1 MAITGIP
8 ESMLC
13 AQVVEVIRLLEV
25 TIEKAN
31 IMVCQQFHKPYQI
44 HEVPT
49 PRPLGPYDVLLKV
62 AVASL
67 CHTDG
72 MVSAGIMGT
81 KLPCIG
87 SHEGA
92 GTVVDV
98 GSSVTE
104 LHTGDRVMAGLPRNR
119 CGHCPDCL
127 GDENYRQYC
136 PNIAGHVG
144 VTLDGAF
151 AEFMIVDSR
160 ESARI
165 PDDVSFETAA
175 PLACAGCTIWRG
187 VLHAEL
193 KKGETIAI
201 IGAGGGLGHLGCQFA
216 KALGLMVVGIDA
228 REEGLALAR
237 DSGADVVVDA
247 RKENVVAEVMNVTN
261 GQGADATVNISD
273 NVKAAA
279 LACAVTKMQYV
290 LSQPIF
296 QMLDPVMRR
305 VLGVCTLGSCAKA

>member
-1 MAITGIP
+1 MAIEGVP
-8 ESMLC
+8 KSMLS
-13 AQVVEVIRLLEV
+13 AQVVEF
-25 TIEKAN
+25 N
-31 IMVCQQFHKPYQI
+31 KPYKI
-44 HEVPT
+44 HEIPT
-49 PRPLGPYDVLLKV
+49 PETLGPYDLLLKV

-81 KLPCIG
+81 RLPCIG

-92 GTVVDV
+92 GTVVGF

-104 LHTGDRVMAGLPRNR
+104 FKKGDRVMAGLPRNR

-136 PNIAGHVG
+136 PNLAGHVG

-151 AEFMIVDSR
+151 AEYMIVDAR
-160 ESARI
+160 ESPRI
-165 PDDVSFETAA
+165 PDEVPFETAA
-175 PLACAGCTIWRG
+175 PLACAGCTVWRG
-187 VLHAEL
+187 ILQTEL
-193 KKGETIAI
+193 KKGETVAI
-201 IGAGGGLGHLGCQFA
+201 VGAGGGLGHLGCQFA

-237 DSGADVVVDA
+237 DSGADIVIDA
-247 RKENVVAEVMNVTN
+247 RQEKEKVVGEVMRFTN
-261 GQGADATVNISD
+261 GVGADATVNVSD
-273 NVKAAA
+273 NDQAAA

-290 LSQPIF
+290 SSEIMFPL
-296 QMLDPVMRR
+296 LD
-305 VLGVCTLGSCAKA
+305 